1 MKKCV
6 AAATCAAGIKQKFL
20 EPVHSL
26 FLALT
31 SVLNDN
37 VLNLLSDAFCGLTSE
52 FFQRFV
58 RSETGQSLEA
68 HDLDHLQITMRD
80 GKAPERL
87 Q

>member
-1 MKKCV
+1 MKKGI
-6 AAATCAAGIKQKFL
+6 AAATGAAGIKQKIL

-26 FLALT
+26 FLELT
-31 SVLNDN
+31 SAVTDDFFD
-37 VLNLLSDAFCGLTSE
+37 LLSDAFRGFTSKV
-52 FFQRFV
+52 FQRFI

-80 GKAPERL
+80 GKAAKRL